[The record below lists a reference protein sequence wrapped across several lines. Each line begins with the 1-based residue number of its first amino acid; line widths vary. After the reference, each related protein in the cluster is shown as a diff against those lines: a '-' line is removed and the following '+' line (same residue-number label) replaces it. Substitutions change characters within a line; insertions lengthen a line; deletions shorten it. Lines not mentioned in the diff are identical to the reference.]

1 MAPARKDCKG
11 RALKKGETQRKTDLM
26 YIYTYTDPFTHKR
39 KYVYSKDLLTLR
51 EKEKEL
57 QRDQLDGLDIYAAG
71 SATLNYLFDRYI
83 STKTELRSSTRTNY
97 TYMYNHY
104 VRNSLGNKLIK
115 DIKYSDIVHFYI
127 YLVKEM
133 RLKINTLETI
143 HTVLNP
149 TFKMAV
155 RDNIIRVNPCE
166 GAMAQMKKKNERNKG
181 IRHALTIEQQR
192 AFMGYIKDHPV
203 FYRWEP
209 LFTVLLGTGCRV
221 GEVIGL
227 RWKDIDLKNRM
238 IHINHSVSYYPRIEN
253 SYKCD
258 YRVSLPKTEAGIRN
272 VPMMDEVYEAFL
284 REKARQKE
292 EDLFNHMEVDG
303 MSGFIF
309 CNRFGML
316 HNPAALNRVIRRI
329 TETYNS
335 QEVLAAKR
343 EGREPVLIPHF
354 SCHHLRHTFCTRF
367 CENETNVKVIQSVMG
382 HANIQTTLDIYA
394 EVTDMKKAQSIE
406 NLSRNLHIF

>member
-11 RALKKGETQRKTDLM
+11 RALKKGETQRKSDLM
-26 YIYTYTDPFTHKR
+26 YIYTYMDPFTHKR

-57 QRDQLDGLDIYAAG
+57 QRDQLDGLDIYVAG

-83 STKTELRSSTRTNY
+83 FTKTELRSSTRTNY
-97 TYMYNHY
+97 TYMYDHY
-104 VRNSLGNKLIK
+104 VRNSLGQKLIK
-115 DIKYSDIVHFYI
+115 DIKYSDIVRFYI
-127 YLVKEM
+127 YLINEM
-133 RLKINTLETI
+133 GLQVNTLETI

-155 RDNIIRVNPCE
+155 RDSVIRINPCE
-166 GAMAQMKKKNERNKG
+166 GAMAQIKRKSKRNQG
-181 IRHALTIEQQR
+181 VRHALTLEQQR
-192 AFMGYIKDHPV
+192 AFMRYIKDHPV

-227 RWKDIDLKNRM
+227 RWKDIDFKKRM
-238 IHINHSVSYYPRIEN
+238 ININHSVSYYPRVEN
-253 SYKCD
+253 SYKCE

-272 VPMMDEVYEAFL
+272 VPMMKEVCEAFL
-284 REKARQKE
+284 KEKARQKE

-309 CNRFGML
+309 CNRFGKL
-316 HNPAALNRVIRRI
+316 HNPSSINRAIRRI

-335 QEVLAAKR
+335 EEVVTAKR
-343 EGREPVLIPHF
+343 EGREPVILPHF

-367 CENETNVKVIQSVMG
+367 CENETNVKIIQSVMG

-394 EVTDMKKAQSIE
+394 EVTEIKKSQSIE
-406 NLSRNLHIF
+406 DLSCNLYVF